1 MTLHSVAHTISTRH
15 TSRLDYTH
23 TKRIE
28 IMNTATVT
36 PISRKAKNRFANL
49 MNNNG
54 QCIIEQHTGTQV
66 FLTSHN
72 GKNHFWVT
80 LNKDSDWMIEL

>member
-1 MTLHSVAHTISTRH
+1 MPVTQVAHTISTRH

-28 IMNTATVT
+28 IMSTATVT

-49 MNNNG
+49 MG
-54 QCIIEQHTGTQV
+54 SDAHVIIEQHIGDRV
-66 FLTSHN
+66 FVASMN
-72 GKNHFWVT
+72 RKYFFWAT
-80 LNKDSDWMIEL
+80 LDTDADWMVQL